1 MQNKRNYYRLL
12 NVQFDAPS
20 AVIKASYRTM
30 MQKMKMHPD
39 LGGNEEQAMLLNEA
53 LETLLDEHQRARY
66 DEALKQ
72 SQPGIFS
79 QRQESMEQE
88 TQPSVEAVDN
98 SATDAAAEDNSEP
111 LDKQQCSFCGNK
123 TGVAKKGSSVWSS
136 SARCSLCDAPL
147 SRVTVQPVLIDRD
160 QRKVQRMGF
169 SSSVL
174 IKTAW
179 PDGENISAEVQD
191 FSTRGARIRS
201 QFGVREG
208 QVMLLCA
215 AYFDAVCIVRHV
227 SQEPDGS
234 WLSGVEFRTLETRMP
249 PGQLFSATV

>member
-12 NVQFDAPS
+12 NVQFDAPP

-72 SQPGIFS
+72 SQPGLFS
-79 QRQESMEQE
+79 QRQGSSERKTQCPAESAKPKAPED
-88 TQPSVEAVDN
+88 TAADN
-98 SATDAAAEDNSEP
+98 AES
-111 LDKQQCSFCGNK
+111 LDRLKCSFCGNES
-123 TGVAKKGSSVWSS
+123 GVAKRDRHGWSQ
-136 SARCSLCDAPL
+136 SARCSRCDAPL
-147 SRVTVQPVLIDRD
+147 SQVKVQPVLVDRD
-160 QRKVQRMGF
+160 QRQVQRMDF

-174 IKTAW
+174 VKTAW
-179 PDGENISAEVQD
+179 PNGENVSAEVQD
-191 FSTRGARIRS
+191 FSTKGARLRLQIS
-201 QFGVREG
+201 VAQG
-208 QVMLLCA
+208 QVMLLSA

-234 WLSGVEFRTLETRMP
+234 WLAGVEFKTLETRMP
-249 PGQLFSATV
+249 PGQLFSAMA